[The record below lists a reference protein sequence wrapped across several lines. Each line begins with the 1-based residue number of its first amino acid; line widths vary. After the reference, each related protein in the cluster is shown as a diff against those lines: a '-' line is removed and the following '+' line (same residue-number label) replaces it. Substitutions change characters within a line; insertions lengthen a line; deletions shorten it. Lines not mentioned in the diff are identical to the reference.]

1 MSLKKTR
8 SVNSFYC
15 GKHSNYHYPPK
26 SELVALFD
34 VIQIFIKYIQIFI
47 EMFLGKELLRLLFFK
62 ENIIFAIIILFL

>member
-15 GKHSNYHYPPK
+15 GKLSNYHYPPK

-34 VIQIFIKYIQIFI
+34 VM

>member
-34 VIQIFIKYIQIFI
+34 VM